1 MQVTPIG
8 WILLIAGPLL
18 MLLRPRWLYVVT
30 VFFLPFTA
38 TAVLNVGSG
47 LNVSGVQASLYLGS
61 LLMLRY
67 AALILWKMSVPIPR
81 NGRVA
86 LFWLA
91 IFIGITA
98 ISLVMPWWLEGKV
111 MVPSPFLLDTS
122 VEALHLKSSNI
133 TGVLYMIFGFGFT
146 YLVAALNQK
155 PEMIR
160 TTLKAFLAGSAF
172 ASLWGI
178 LQLTL
183 QVSHIPYPAFI
194 FNTSESRSALGYLE
208 QTGTFYRLSSVSVEP
223 SIFAQTLLV
232 AISLTLP
239 FVFGTPRLFGKIAD
253 RCIFWLFVV
262 VLCLTTSSTAYIGI
276 PMIGLT
282 ILGLFAVR
290 GILRP
295 RYFIGPLAGL
305 TAGILLYASV
315 PIVRQ
320 VLDTMLF
327 AKSASYSTLE
337 RLMTISNSYQ
347 MFLQHPLLGIGWMS
361 ITSHDLIV
369 NILANAGI
377 MGLITFS
384 AAMYVIFGALYR
396 SIQSQDKSLRVS
408 GLMRMDFALYVALAV
423 TLATSAISGFLNV
436 FGFFWFVCGL
446 AIATSSSSGCPLPS
460 SQQNARLPHEAKA
473 LAARL
478 ATTTRHT

>member
-1 MQVTPIG
+1 MEVTPIG
-8 WILLIAGPLL
+8 WILLIAGPVF
-18 MLLRPRWLYVVT
+18 MLLRPHWLYVIT

-38 TAVLNVGSG
+38 TAVINVGSG
-47 LNVSGVQASLYLGS
+47 LNASGLQASMYLGS

-67 AALILWKMSVPIPR
+67 GASIVSRRAIPIPK

-86 LFWLA
+86 LFWMGM
-91 IFIGITA
+91 FIVVTA
-98 ISLVMPWWLEGKV
+98 VSLVMPWWLEGKV
-111 MVPSPFLLDTS
+111 MVPSPYLLDTS
-122 VEALHLKSSNI
+122 SEALHLKSSNI
-133 TGVLYMIFGFGFT
+133 TGVLYMVFGFAFA
-146 YLVAALNQK
+146 YLVAAVNQK
-155 PEMIR
+155 PERLR

-172 ASLWGI
+172 ASVWGL

-183 QVSHIPYPAFI
+183 QVSHIPYPAVV
-194 FNTSESRSALGYLE
+194 FNTSTSRSALGYME
-208 QTGTFYRLSSVSVEP
+208 QTGDFFRLSSVSVEP

-239 FVFGTPRLFGKIAD
+239 FVFGKTRLFGKVPDASL
-253 RCIFWLFVV
+253 FWLLLG
-262 VLCLTTSSTAYIGI
+262 VLCLTTSSTAYVGI
-276 PMIGLT
+276 PMIGFT
-282 ILGLFAVR
+282 ILGLFAVM

-295 RYFIGPLAGL
+295 RYFIGPVTALA
-305 TAGILLYASV
+305 AGALLYSTV

-327 AKSASYSTLE
+327 AKFASYSTLE

-377 MGLITFS
+377 LGLITFS
-384 AAMYVIFGALYR
+384 AAMYAIFRALYR
-396 SIQSQDKSLRVS
+396 SIKSREKSLGAN
-408 GLMRMDFALYVALAV
+408 GLVRMDFALYVALAV

-446 AIATSSSSGCPLPS
+446 AIATSSGLDVPYKRSRHRSS
-460 SQQNARLPHEAKA
+460 KITI
-473 LAARL
+473 
-478 ATTTRHT
+478 ATQI